1 MTLWLWSRYAE
12 SMDFRAYDTVSHK
25 HSYGG
30 VMNVP
35 EGIANTNELTLKL
48 FDRMPGKEAI
58 LDFAADLQTP
68 NTRKPPMKR
77 PCWNTSGSTSGRW
90 SSASGTA
97 SGITAT

>member
-1 MTLWLWSRYAE
+1 MALEIKNGASEHPSMTLWLWSRYAE

-48 FDRMPGKEAI
+48 FDRMPDKEAI
-58 LDFAADLQTP
+58 L
-68 NTRKPPMKR
+68 RSEERRVGKE
-77 PCWNTSGSTSGRW
+77 C
-90 SSASGTA
+90 
-97 SGITAT
+97 